1 MPELLSPTPLLLD
14 ASCVISLYASS
25 QIEPILRAYPAQI
38 GVVDVVR
45 TGEMLD
51 VWDGPDENVRQH
63 KSTVNLLP
71 FIAAGALVEV
81 PFENIDVEMV
91 VNLAA
96 HGLNNGECATMAV
109 AYRLGWG
116 VTIDNVAAWRR
127 VAALLPQVSLVST
140 SQLLKHWADTQH
152 ITIKDVCTV
161 LQSMRRRGRYRFP
174 KHDRLGDWLQQLFDG
189 SHKTTPHKQNPA

>member
-1 MPELLSPTPLLLD
+1 MPDLLSPTPLLLD

-25 QIEPILRAYPAQI
+25 QMEPILRAYPAQI

-45 TGEMLD
+45 TGEILD

-63 KSTVNLLP
+63 KSTVNLLS
-71 FIAAGALVEV
+71 FIAAGVLVEA
-81 PFENIDVEMV
+81 PFENIDVKMV
-91 VNLAA
+91 LNLAA

-116 VTIDNVAAWRR
+116 LGIDNVSAWRR
-127 VAALLPQVSLVST
+127 IAALLPQVSLVST

-152 ITIKDVCTV
+152 ITLKDVCTA
-161 LQSMRRRGRYRFP
+161 LQSMRRRGGYRFQ
-174 KHDRLGDWLQQLFDG
+174 KHDPLGDWLQQLIDG
-189 SHKTTPHKQNPA
+189 SHKTTPNKQNLG

>member
-1 MPELLSPTPLLLD
+1 MPALHSATPLLLD
-14 ASCVISLYASS
+14 VSCVISLYASS
-25 QIEPILRAYPAQI
+25 QMEPILGAYPAQI

-71 FIAAGALVEV
+71 FITAGVLVEV
-81 PFENIDVEMV
+81 PSETIDMKMV

-96 HGLNNGECATMAV
+96 YGLNNSECATMAV
-109 AYRLGWG
+109 ACRLGWG
-116 VTIDNVAAWRR
+116 LGIDNASAWRR
-127 VAALLPQVSLVST
+127 IAALLPQVSLVST

-152 ITIKDVCTV
+152 ITLKDVCTA
-161 LQSMRRRGRYRFP
+161 LQSMRRRGGYRFQ
-174 KHDRLGDWLQQLFDG
+174 KHDPLGDWLQQLIDG
-189 SHKTTPHKQNPA
+189 SHKTTPNKQNLG

>member
-25 QIEPILRAYPAQI
+25 QMESILHAYPAQVS
-38 GVVDVVR
+38 VVDVVR
-45 TGEMLD
+45 TCGMLD
-51 VWDGPDENVRQH
+51 VWDGPAEKVRQH

-71 FIAAGALVEV
+71 FIAAGVLVEV
-81 PFENIDVEMV
+81 PFENIDVRMV

-96 HGLNNGECATMAV
+96 YGLNNDECATMAV

-116 VTIDNVAAWRR
+116 VGVDNVTSWRR
-127 VAALLPQVSLVST
+127 IVAMLPQISLVST

-152 ITIKDVCTV
+152 ITIQDVCAV
-161 LQSMRRRGRYRFP
+161 MQSMRRRGGYRFQ
-174 KHDRLGDWLQQLFDG
+174 KHDPLGDWLQQLIDG
-189 SHKTTPHKQNPA
+189 SHKTTPNKQNLG

>member
-1 MPELLSPTPLLLD
+1 MPDLLSPAPLLLD

-25 QIEPILRAYPAQI
+25 QMEPILRAYPAQI

-45 TGEMLD
+45 TGEILD

-63 KSTVNLLP
+63 KSTVNLLS
-71 FIAAGALVEV
+71 FIAAGVLVEA
-81 PFENIDVEMV
+81 PFENIDVKMV
-91 VNLAA
+91 LNLAA

-116 VTIDNVAAWRR
+116 LGIDNVSAWRR
-127 VAALLPQVSLVST
+127 IAALLPQVSLAST

-152 ITIKDVCTV
+152 ITLKDVCTA
-161 LQSMRRRGRYRFP
+161 LQSMRRRGGYRFQ
-174 KHDRLGDWLQQLFDG
+174 KHDPLGDWLQQLLDG
-189 SHKTTPHKQNPA
+189 SHKTTPNKQNLG